1 MDIWRSSM
9 KLLDFGEGRYV
20 NPYQV
25 TCVVPKETNKG
36 TKTSVYMSGAA
47 LEIIIDG
54 TVDEV
59 RDMIN
64 EALEDGR

>member
-1 MDIWRSSM
+1 M
-9 KLLDFGEGRYV
+9 KLMDFGEGRYV

-25 TCVVPKETNKG
+25 ACVVPKKTNKG
-36 TKTSVYMSGAA
+36 IKTSVFLSGGAV
-47 LEIIIDG
+47 EIVVDA